1 MAIFKRGVTK
11 AAIAPQETS
20 VKLTA
25 AAGGT
30 YSGNGSGAQSIG
42 QYYSYVQG
50 DMRNK
55 AMHVATINRS
65 RDLLASVLASTPLK
79 LYRKTWDEVEG
90 EMVETPV
97 KPRAWMNQPD
107 PQLSYSAFMSWLLDD
122 LFFFGRAFLWISSRD
137 AQGLPNSFSRLPAA
151 MVNTLDIAP
160 PVFAWGLSN
169 QIFFQGAQIPTED
182 VVQFVGG
189 NQGIIYQSPQ
199 VIETSLSLQAARL
212 RNSSSALPA
221 GVLRQTSGEPLSGQE
236 LSDLAQAFE
245 QARRSNQ
252 IAAINQFV
260 EWQPTD
266 VDASKMLLSEA
277 AEFESKEAAR
287 MCNIPFF
294 LNGNSVGSYSYQSNA
309 GARKDLVV
317 FGARAYM
324 LVIEQTLS
332 MLNVVPPDH
341 CIRFDIDEY
350 LSDSEM
356 MEEKHSEEE
365 EPSAKELAEIVQKV
379 YLGVDKVITADEGR
393 AIINMAGID
402 LPVPSPTELPAPIN
416 QVNQGN

>member
-1 MAIFKRGVTK
+1 
-11 AAIAPQETS
+11 
-20 VKLTA
+20 
-25 AAGGT
+25 
-30 YSGNGSGAQSIG
+30 
-42 QYYSYVQG
+42 
-50 DMRNK
+50 
-55 AMHVATINRS
+55 
-65 RDLLASVLASTPLK
+65 
-79 LYRKTWDEVEG
+79 
-90 EMVETPV
+90 
-97 KPRAWMNQPD
+97 
-107 PQLSYSAFMSWLLDD
+107 
-122 LFFFGRAFLWISSRD
+122 
-137 AQGLPNSFSRLPAA
+137 
-151 MVNTLDIAP
+151 
-160 PVFAWGLSN
+160 
-169 QIFFQGAQIPTED
+169 
-182 VVQFVGG
+182 
-189 NQGIIYQSPQ
+189 
-199 VIETSLSLQAARL
+199 LSLQAARL

-221 GVLRQTSGEPLSGQE
+221 GVLKQTSGEPLSGQE
-236 LSDLAQAFE
+236 LSDLAQSFE
-245 QARRSNQ
+245 LARRSNQ

-332 MLNVVPPDH
+332 MMQVVPPDY
-341 CIRFDIDEY
+341 CVRFDIEEY

-356 MEEKHSEEE
+356 TESKETEH
-365 EPSAKELAEIVQKV
+365 EPSAKDLAEIVQKV

-402 LPVPSPTELPAPIN
+402 LPVPSPTELPVQIPTAP
-416 QVNQGN
+416 QGN

>member
-11 AAIAPQETS
+11 AAISPQETAN
-20 VKLTA
+20 VTA

-30 YSGNGSGAQSIG
+30 YAGNGSGAQSIG

-50 DMRNK
+50 EMRNK
-55 AMHVATINRS
+55 AMQVATINRA
-65 RDLLASVLASTPLK
+65 RDLLASVVASTPLK
-79 LYRKTWDEVEG
+79 LYKKTWNEAEG
-90 EMVETPV
+90 EMEEKEV

-122 LFFFGRAFLWISSRD
+122 LFFMGRAFLWVSSRD
-137 AQGLPNSFSRLPAA
+137 AQGLPNSFTRLPAA
-151 MVNTLDIAP
+151 MVNTLDISP
-160 PVFAWGLSN
+160 PVFAYGMSH

-182 VVQFVGG
+182 VIQFIGG

-221 GVLRQTSGEPLSGQE
+221 GVLKQTSGEPLSGLE
-236 LSDLAQAFE
+236 LSELAQSFE
-245 QARRSNQ
+245 LARRSNQ

-332 MLNVVPPDH
+332 MMNVVPPDY
-341 CIRFDIDEY
+341 CVRFDIDEY

-356 MEEKHSEEE
+356 TESSDEEE
-365 EPSAKELAEIVQKV
+365 HEPSAKELAEIVQKV

-393 AIINMAGID
+393 TIINMAGID
-402 LPVPSPTELPAPIN
+402 LPVPSPTELPVQIPTAP
-416 QVNQGN
+416 QGN

>member
-11 AAIAPQETS
+11 AAISPQETAN
-20 VKLTA
+20 VTA

-30 YSGNGSGAQSIG
+30 YVGNGSGEKSIG

-50 DMRNK
+50 EMRNK
-55 AMHVATINRS
+55 AMQVATINRA
-65 RDLLASVLASTPLK
+65 RDLLASVVASTPLK
-79 LYRKTWDEVEG
+79 LYKKTWNEAEG
-90 EMVETPV
+90 EMEEKEV

-122 LFFFGRAFLWISSRD
+122 LFFMGRAFLWVSSRD
-137 AQGLPNSFSRLPAA
+137 TQGLPNSFTRLPAA
-151 MVNTLDIAP
+151 MVNTLDISP
-160 PVFAWGLSN
+160 PVFAYGLSD

-182 VVQFVGG
+182 VIQFVGG

-221 GVLRQTSGEPLSGQE
+221 GVLKQTSGEPLSGVE
-236 LSDLAQAFE
+236 LSDLAQSFE
-245 QARRSNQ
+245 LARRSNQ

-260 EWQPTD
+260 DWQPTD

-332 MLNVVPPDH
+332 MMQVVPPDY
-341 CIRFDIDEY
+341 CVRFDIDEY

-356 MEEKHSEEE
+356 TESKEQEEH

-402 LPVPSPTELPAPIN
+402 LPVPSPTELPVQIPTAP
-416 QVNQGN
+416 QGN

>member
-11 AAIAPQETS
+11 AAISPQETPN
-20 VKLTA
+20 VTA

-30 YSGNGSGAQSIG
+30 YRSNGSGVASIG
-42 QYYSYVQG
+42 EYQSYIQG
-50 DMRNK
+50 EMRNR

-65 RDLLASVLASTPLK
+65 RDLLASVVASTPLK
-79 LYRKTWDEVEG
+79 LYKKTWNEAEG
-90 EMVETPV
+90 EMEEKEV

-122 LFFFGRAFLWISSRD
+122 LFFMGRAFLWVSSRD
-137 AQGLPNSFSRLPAA
+137 AQGLPNSFTRLPAA

-160 PVFAWGLSN
+160 PVFAYGLSDE
-169 QIFFQGAQIPTED
+169 IFFQGAQIPTED
-182 VVQFVGG
+182 VIQFVGG

-221 GVLRQTSGEPLSGQE
+221 GVLKQTSGEPLSGQE
-236 LSDLAQAFE
+236 LSDLAQSFE
-245 QARRSNQ
+245 LARRSNQ

-324 LVIEQTLS
+324 LCIEQTLS
-332 MLNVVPPDH
+332 MINVVPPDY
-341 CIRFDIDEY
+341 CVRFDIDEY
-350 LSDSEM
+350 LADSEM
-356 MEEKHSEEE
+356 TDSKETEH
-365 EPSAKELAEIVQKV
+365 EPSAKDLAEIVQKV

-402 LPVPSPTELPAPIN
+402 LPVPSPTELPVQIPTAP
-416 QVNQGN
+416 QGN

>member
-11 AAIAPQETS
+11 AAISPQETPH
-20 VKLTA
+20 VTA

-50 DMRNK
+50 EMRNK

-65 RDLLASVLASTPLK
+65 RDLLASVVASTPLK
-79 LYRKTWDEVEG
+79 LYKKTWNEAEG
-90 EMVETPV
+90 EMEEKEV

-122 LFFFGRAFLWISSRD
+122 LFFFGRAFLWVSSRD
-137 AQGLPNSFSRLPAA
+137 AQGLPNSFTRLPAA
-151 MVNTLDIAP
+151 MVNTLDISP

-182 VVQFVGG
+182 VIQFVGG

-221 GVLRQTSGEPLSGQE
+221 GVLKQTSGEPLSGQE
-236 LSDLAQAFE
+236 LSDLAQSFE
-245 QARRSNQ
+245 LARRSNQ

-266 VDASKMLLSEA
+266 VDDS
-277 AEFESKEAAR
+277 AEFQAMEMTR
-287 MCNIPFF
+287 LCNIPPY
-294 LNGNSVGSYSYQSNA
+294 LAGVSVGSYSYQSNA

-332 MLNVVPPDH
+332 MMQVVPPDY
-341 CIRFDIDEY
+341 CVRFDIEEY

-356 MEEKHSEEE
+356 TESSKEEE
-365 EPSAKELAEIVQKV
+365 HEPSAKELAEIVQKV

-402 LPVPSPTELPAPIN
+402 LPVPSPTELPVQIPTAP
-416 QVNQGN
+416 QGN

>member
-11 AAIAPQETS
+11 AAISPQETAN
-20 VKLTA
+20 VTA

-30 YSGNGSGAQSIG
+30 YAGNGSGAQSIG

-50 DMRNK
+50 EMRNK
-55 AMHVATINRS
+55 AMQVATINRA
-65 RDLLASVLASTPLK
+65 RDLLASVVASTPLK
-79 LYRKTWDEVEG
+79 LYKKTWNEAEG
-90 EMVETPV
+90 EMEEEEV

-122 LFFFGRAFLWISSRD
+122 LFFMGRAFLWVSSRD
-137 AQGLPNSFSRLPAA
+137 AQGLPNSFTRLPAA
-151 MVNTLDIAP
+151 MVNTLDISP
-160 PVFAWGLSN
+160 PVFAYGMSH

-182 VVQFVGG
+182 VIQFIGG

-221 GVLRQTSGEPLSGQE
+221 GVLKQTSGEPLSGQE
-236 LSDLAQAFE
+236 LSELAQSFE
-245 QARRSNQ
+245 LARRSNQ

-332 MLNVVPPDH
+332 MMNVVPPDY
-341 CIRFDIDEY
+341 CVRFDIDEY

-356 MEEKHSEEE
+356 TENSNEQEH

-393 AIINMAGID
+393 TIINMAGID
-402 LPVPSPTELPAPIN
+402 LPIPSPTELPVQIPTAP
-416 QVNQGN
+416 QGN

>member
-11 AAIAPQETS
+11 AAISPQEIPH
-20 VKLTA
+20 VTA

-30 YSGNGSGAQSIG
+30 YVSNGSGAQSIG

-50 DMRNK
+50 EMRNK
-55 AMHVATINRS
+55 AMQVATINRA
-65 RDLLASVLASTPLK
+65 RDLLASVVASTPLK
-79 LYRKTWDEVEG
+79 LYKKTWNEAEG
-90 EMVETPV
+90 EMEEKEV

-122 LFFFGRAFLWISSRD
+122 LFFMGRAFLWVSSRD
-137 AQGLPNSFSRLPAA
+137 AQGLPNSFTRLPAA
-151 MVNTLDIAP
+151 MVNTLDISP
-160 PVFAWGLSN
+160 PVFAYGLSD

-182 VVQFVGG
+182 VIQFVGG

-221 GVLRQTSGEPLSGQE
+221 GVLKQTSGEPLSGQE
-236 LSDLAQAFE
+236 LSDLAQSFE
-245 QARRSNQ
+245 LARRSNQ

-260 EWQPTD
+260 DWQPTD

-332 MLNVVPPDH
+332 MMQVVPPDY
-341 CIRFDIDEY
+341 CVRFDIDEY

-356 MEEKHSEEE
+356 TESKEQEEH

-402 LPVPSPTELPAPIN
+402 LPVPSPTELPVQIPTAP
-416 QVNQGN
+416 QGN

>member
-11 AAIAPQETS
+11 AAISPQETAN
-20 VKLTA
+20 VTA

-30 YSGNGSGAQSIG
+30 YAGNGSGEKSIG

-50 DMRNK
+50 EMRNK
-55 AMHVATINRS
+55 AMQVATINRA
-65 RDLLASVLASTPLK
+65 RDLLASVVASTPLK
-79 LYRKTWDEVEG
+79 LYKKTWNEAEG
-90 EMVETPV
+90 EMEEKEV

-122 LFFFGRAFLWISSRD
+122 LFFMGRAFLWVSSRD
-137 AQGLPNSFSRLPAA
+137 AQGLPNSFTRLPAA
-151 MVNTLDIAP
+151 MVNTLDISP
-160 PVFAWGLSN
+160 PVFAYGMSH

-182 VVQFVGG
+182 VIQFIGG

-221 GVLRQTSGEPLSGQE
+221 GVLKQTSGEPLSGQE
-236 LSDLAQAFE
+236 LSELAQSFE
-245 QARRSNQ
+245 LARRSNQ

-332 MLNVVPPDH
+332 MMNVVPPDY
-341 CIRFDIDEY
+341 CVRFDIDEY

-356 MEEKHSEEE
+356 TESKEENEH

-402 LPVPSPTELPAPIN
+402 LPVPSPTELPVQIPTAP
-416 QVNQGN
+416 QGN

>member
-11 AAIAPQETS
+11 AAISPQETPN
-20 VKLTA
+20 VTA

-30 YSGNGSGAQSIG
+30 YAGNGSGAQSIG

-50 DMRNK
+50 EMRNK

-65 RDLLASVLASTPLK
+65 RDLLASVVASTPLK
-79 LYRKTWDEVEG
+79 LYKKTWNEAEG
-90 EMVETPV
+90 EMEEKEV

-122 LFFFGRAFLWISSRD
+122 LFFFGRAFLWVSSRD
-137 AQGLPNSFSRLPAA
+137 GQGLPNSFTRLPAA
-151 MVNTLDIAP
+151 MVNTLDISP

-221 GVLRQTSGEPLSGQE
+221 GVLKQTSGEPLSGQE
-236 LSDLAQAFE
+236 LSDLAQSFE
-245 QARRSNQ
+245 QARKSNQ

-266 VDASKMLLSEA
+266 VDASKMMLNEA
-277 AEFESKEAAR
+277 AEYQSKEAAR
-287 MCNIPFF
+287 MCNVPFF
-294 LNGNSVGSYSYQSNA
+294 LNGNSIGSYSYQSNQ
-309 GARKDLVV
+309 GARMDLLV
-317 FGARAYM
+317 FAARSYM
-324 LVIEQTLS
+324 LAIEQTLS
-332 MLNVVPPDH
+332 MNNVLPQGTIVK
-341 CIRFDIDEY
+341 FDVESY
-350 LSDSEM
+350 LSEM
-356 MEEKHSEEE
+356 VAGEMGEYDDPEEMNPPQTPTMES
-365 EPSAKELAEIVQKV
+365 
-379 YLGVDKVITADEGR
+379 
-393 AIINMAGID
+393 N
-402 LPVPSPTELPAPIN
+402 
-416 QVNQGN
+416 

>member
-1 MAIFKRGVTK
+1 
-11 AAIAPQETS
+11 
-20 VKLTA
+20 
-25 AAGGT
+25 
-30 YSGNGSGAQSIG
+30 
-42 QYYSYVQG
+42 
-50 DMRNK
+50 MRNK

-65 RDLLASVLASTPLK
+65 RDLLASVVASTPLK
-79 LYRKTWDEVEG
+79 LYKKTWNESEG
-90 EMVETPV
+90 EMEEKEV

-122 LFFFGRAFLWISSRD
+122 LFFFGRAFLWVSSRD
-137 AQGLPNSFSRLPAA
+137 AQGLPNSFTRLPAA
-151 MVNTLDIAP
+151 MVNTLDISP

-182 VVQFVGG
+182 VIQFVGG

-221 GVLRQTSGEPLSGQE
+221 GVLKQTSGEPLSGQE
-236 LSDLAQAFE
+236 LSDLAQSFE
-245 QARRSNQ
+245 LARRSNQ

-332 MLNVVPPDH
+332 MMQVVPPDY
-341 CIRFDIDEY
+341 CVRFDIEEY

-356 MEEKHSEEE
+356 TESSKEEE
-365 EPSAKELAEIVQKV
+365 HEPSAKELAEIVQKV

-402 LPVPSPTELPAPIN
+402 LPVPSPTELPVQIPTAP
-416 QVNQGN
+416 QGN

>member
-11 AAIAPQETS
+11 AAISPQETAN
-20 VKLTA
+20 VTA

-30 YSGNGSGAQSIG
+30 YAGNGSGAQSIG

-50 DMRNK
+50 EMRNK
-55 AMHVATINRS
+55 AMQVATINRA
-65 RDLLASVLASTPLK
+65 RDLLASVVASTPLK
-79 LYRKTWDEVEG
+79 LYKKTWNEAEG
-90 EMVETPV
+90 EMEEEEV

-122 LFFFGRAFLWISSRD
+122 LFFMGRAFLWVSSRD
-137 AQGLPNSFSRLPAA
+137 AQGLPNSFTRLPAA
-151 MVNTLDIAP
+151 MVNTLDISP
-160 PVFAWGLSN
+160 PVFAYGMSH

-182 VVQFVGG
+182 VIQFIGG

-221 GVLRQTSGEPLSGQE
+221 GVLKQTSGEPLSGQE
-236 LSDLAQAFE
+236 LSELAQSFE
-245 QARRSNQ
+245 LARRSNQ

-324 LVIEQTLS
+324 LVIEQTFS
-332 MLNVVPPDH
+332 MMNVVPPGY
-341 CIRFDIDEY
+341 CVRFDIDEY

-356 MEEKHSEEE
+356 TENSSKEEH

-393 AIINMAGID
+393 TIINMAGID
-402 LPVPSPTELPAPIN
+402 LPVPSPTELPVQIPTAP
-416 QVNQGN
+416 QGN